1 MPRLSSSPRRL
12 SGAAGRGSTIHQGL
26 AYLGQ
31 QPRGALRFSMIGI
44 FFPVDRRHMG
54 WIFIKVGSPDSKLRV
69 RVDPVSQFFT
79 CGPSLCIIVT
89 IYADKISR
97 EPVAITAAKTAA
109 MV

>member
-1 MPRLSSSPRRL
+1 
-12 SGAAGRGSTIHQGL
+12 
-26 AYLGQ
+26 
-31 QPRGALRFSMIGI
+31 
-44 FFPVDRRHMG
+44 
-54 WIFIKVGSPDSKLRV
+54 V